1 MIFFRISKM
10 NRFFW
15 QQIHENMKEIT
26 AKRLRKKNPI
36 ILIVDDVPKNIQLLG
51 TLLKKTDCELA
62 VATGGQQALDTV
74 ARIKPDLILLDM
86 VMPGMD
92 GFEVCRKLKSED
104 ETENIP
110 ILFLSAKNET
120 ENIIK
125 GYELG
130 AVDYITKP
138 VVGIELLT
146 RVKTHLELKKVK
158 ENLKEEKDARDK
170 FFSIISHDLHSSFGI
185 ILSFVQ
191 LLASN
196 RNNLS
201 DQEILE
207 FLGDI
212 GSTTKNSLELLEN
225 LLEWARSQNGRIS
238 FNPVK
243 INLEK
248 LVHEILKS
256 SGNVAGNKKIQI
268 TSTVNSQSVVADRN
282 MLLLIVRNLVSNAIK
297 FTPVG
302 GQISI
307 FSDKLNSAVK
317 ISVVDNGVGIE
328 QNKMEQLFKI
338 DHKVSTPG
346 TQNELGNGLG
356 LILCKEFVQ
365 QHGGEI
371 GIDSSPGRGTTVWF
385 TIPLKEDFNLN

>member
-1 MIFFRISKM
+1 
-10 NRFFW
+10 
-15 QQIHENMKEIT
+15 MKETTEKI
-26 AKRLRKKNPI
+26 LRKKNPI
-36 ILIVDDVPKNIQLLG
+36 ILIVDDVPRNIQVLG

-62 VATGGQQALDTV
+62 VATSGQQALDTV
-74 ARIKPDLILLDM
+74 ARIKPDLILLDIM
-86 VMPGMD
+86 MPGMD
-92 GFEVCRKLKSED
+92 GFEVCRKLKASI
-104 ETENIP
+104 ETNDIP
-110 ILFLSAKNET
+110 VIFLSAKNET
-120 ENIIK
+120 ADMIK

-138 VVGIELLT
+138 VTGIELLT
-146 RVKTHLELKKVK
+146 RVKTHLDFK
-158 ENLKEEKDARDK
+158 EAKEKLKEEMVARDK

-191 LLASN
+191 LLANN

-201 DQEILE
+201 DQEIDE

-212 GSTTKNSLELLEN
+212 ESTTKNSLELLEN
-225 LLEWARSQNGRIS
+225 LLEWARTQSGGIR

-243 INLEK
+243 LNLGK
-248 LVHEILKS
+248 LVQEILKS
-256 SGNVAGNKKIQI
+256 AGDIAGNKKIQI
-268 TSTVNSQSVVADRN
+268 TSTVNSQSIVADRN
-282 MLLLIVRNLVSNAIK
+282 MLLLIIRNLVSNAIK

-307 FSDKLNSAVK
+307 FSDMVDSSIK
-317 ISVVDNGVGIE
+317 ISVADNGVGID
-328 QNKMEQLFKI
+328 QNKIEQLFRI

-356 LILCKEFVQ
+356 LILCQEFIQ

-371 GIDSSPGRGTTVWF
+371 GIDSSPEKGTTVWF
-385 TIPLKEDFNLN
+385 TLPLKKDFNLN

>member
-1 MIFFRISKM
+1 
-10 NRFFW
+10 
-15 QQIHENMKEIT
+15 MKETTEKI
-26 AKRLRKKNPI
+26 LRKKNPI
-36 ILIVDDVPKNIQLLG
+36 ILIVDDVPRNIQVLG

-62 VATGGQQALDTV
+62 VATSGQQALDTV
-74 ARIKPDLILLDM
+74 ARIKPDLILLDIM
-86 VMPGMD
+86 MPGMD
-92 GFEVCRKLKSED
+92 GFEVCRKLKASI
-104 ETENIP
+104 ETNDIP
-110 ILFLSAKNET
+110 VIFLSAKNET
-120 ENIIK
+120 ADMIK

-138 VVGIELLT
+138 VTGIELLT
-146 RVKTHLELKKVK
+146 RVKTHLDFK
-158 ENLKEEKDARDK
+158 EAKEKLKEEMVARDK

-191 LLASN
+191 LLANN

-201 DQEILE
+201 DQEIGE

-212 GSTTKNSLELLEN
+212 ESTTKNSLELLEN
-225 LLEWARSQNGRIS
+225 LLEWARTQSGGIR

-243 INLEK
+243 LNLGK
-248 LVHEILKS
+248 LVQEILKS
-256 SGNVAGNKKIQI
+256 AGDIAGNKKIQI
-268 TSTVNSQSVVADRN
+268 TSTVNSQSIVADRN
-282 MLLLIVRNLVSNAIK
+282 MLLLIIRNLVSNAIK

-307 FSDKLNSAVK
+307 FSDMVDSSIK
-317 ISVVDNGVGIE
+317 ISVADNGVGID
-328 QNKMEQLFKI
+328 QNKIEQLFRI

-356 LILCKEFVQ
+356 LILCQEFIQ

-371 GIDSSPGRGTTVWF
+371 GIDSSPEKGTTVWF
-385 TIPLKEDFNLN
+385 TLPLKKDFNLN